1 MNSSRIYRGIKG
13 EGIFRSLAIGALLL
27 LAIYFVAIF
36 LSLFTYT
43 DLGNLVAILGTNELL
58 HSIRLSL
65 ITASLSSLAA
75 LALGIPAA
83 YALSQT
89 RFKGKVL
96 LDVLLDLPIVISPVA
111 LGAAMLVF
119 FNSPPGSAI
128 ERHILRFVFEVPGI
142 VLAQFTVVSAFS
154 IRLLK
159 STFDSIDH
167 RYEQVA
173 RTLGCGKF
181 RAFFRV
187 TVPLARNGLIAA
199 AIMTWSRAI
208 GEFGATITLAG
219 AMKGK
224 TDTLPVAIFLS
235 LSTANIEKAIA
246 LILVLVT
253 IATSALLLLRRLTS
267 SGQAA

>member
-1 MNSSRIYRGIKG
+1 MNPSRIYRGVKG
-13 EGIFRSLAIGALLL
+13 EAVFRGLAIAALFLL
-27 LAIYFVAIF
+27 SLYFAAIF

-43 DLGNLVAILGTNELL
+43 DARNIAAILGTSELQ

-65 ITASLSSLAA
+65 FTASLSSFAA

-83 YALSQT
+83 YALSQS
-89 RFKGKVL
+89 RFRGKAVL
-96 LDVLLDLPIVISPVA
+96 DALLDLPIVVSPVA

-128 ERHILRFVFEVPGI
+128 ERHFLRFVFEIPGI

-159 STFDSIDH
+159 STFDGIDH

-246 LILVLVT
+246 LILVLVST
-253 IATSALLLLRRLTS
+253 ATSALLLLHRLTS
-267 SGQAA
+267 TEPAS

>member
-1 MNSSRIYRGIKG
+1 MNPARTYRGIKG
-13 EGIFRSLAIGALLL
+13 EVLFRALALAALML
-27 LAIYFVAIF
+27 LALYFASIF

-43 DLGNLVAILGTNELL
+43 GPDHILAILGTSELL
-58 HSIRLSL
+58 HSIQLSF
-65 ITASLSSLAA
+65 ITATISSSLA
-75 LALGIPAA
+75 LVLGIPAA
-83 YALSQT
+83 YALSQS
-89 RFKGKVL
+89 RFKGKGLV
-96 LDVLLDLPIVISPVA
+96 DTLLDLPIVISPVA

-128 ERHILRFVFEVPGI
+128 ERYFARFVFEVPGI
-142 VLAQFTVVSAFS
+142 MLAQFTVVSAFS

-159 STFDSIDH
+159 STFDGIDH

-199 AIMTWSRAI
+199 TIMTWSRAI

-246 LILVLVT
+246 LILVLVAL
-253 IATSALLLLRRLTS
+253 ATSALLLLRHLTS
-267 SGQAA
+267 KETVA